1 MDFNRD
7 ESVQDVADLARE
19 ILTDRATVDQVRAI
33 ENTESRT
40 DEKLWKSLTEAGL
53 VGVALGEDAGGSDL
67 GLHGMAALL
76 EEQGRTVAPAPLWSA
91 MVSALLVEQFGDDT
105 QREQLPALAEGTAR
119 LTIAL
124 EEFGAQEPADPQT
137 TARREGEQ
145 WVLTGEKAIVPT
157 PAGAAGVLVSAR
169 VADQGTGLFLVEADG
184 TGVAWEYTH
193 TTTHDRAGNL
203 TLTDAPATL
212 LGQTD
217 GVAVRRAITLSSLA
231 LAAIQVGVADG
242 ALTLAADYLRER
254 EQFGRPLGTFQ
265 AVQHQLA
272 DCWIDIDAMRV
283 TLWEA
288 ITALE
293 NNEDSADRAVLVAK
307 WWCDQGGLDVVHRV
321 QHLHGG
327 IGVDVDYP
335 VHRNFLWGK
344 QISGTLGGAA
354 AALADLGELLAAEEV
369 TS

>member
-7 ESVQDVADLARE
+7 EDVQAVAGLARE
-19 ILTDRATVDQVRAI
+19 ILTDRATVDLVRAT
-33 ENTESRT
+33 ETTESRT
-40 DEKLWKSLTEAGL
+40 DDNLWKSLADAGL
-53 VGVALGEDAGGSDL
+53 VGVALSEESGGSDL
-67 GLHGMAALL
+67 GLHGLAALL

-91 MVSALLVEQFGDDT
+91 MVAALLVEQFGDDAA
-105 QREQLPALAEGTAR
+105 RAQLPSLAEGSTR
-119 LTIAL
+119 LTVAL
-124 EEFGAQEPADPQT
+124 EEFGAAEPADPRT
-137 TARREGEQ
+137 TARRAGEG

-169 VADQGTGLFLVEADG
+169 TEDGLGLFLVDAEAEG
-184 TGVAWEYTH
+184 IAWEYTH

-203 TLTDAPATL
+203 TLTDTPATL
-212 LGQTD
+212 LGDTD
-217 GVAVRRAITLSSLA
+217 GVAVRRAITLGSLA
-231 LAAIQVGVADG
+231 LAAIQVGVAEG

-288 ITALE
+288 VTALN

-354 AALADLGELLAAEEV
+354 AALADLGDLLAEQDVA
-369 TS
+369 S